1 MANIGIA
8 ISLVVV
14 VGVVSGLIW
23 LVDQWVLAP
32 RKPAGSGRSV
42 ASPAAEYA
50 GYAFLIACAALFILL
65 KRSPVYAGSVE
76 LYPVIVFV
84 ALVTSVILILDVTM
98 FGPERATLQAANPG
112 SAAAADPLVITYA
125 RVLCPA
131 TLWMLL
137 LHTLGGEDQL
147 RWANFGILGFGLV
160 SLYDDWLVGPRRAL
174 AGAPKPRFL
183 RVIDAL
189 LLGSALSAVWG
200 LFTTEAVDFSLVL
213 FILAVVSG
221 LIWLLD
227 RLVMTRARTAL
238 APGAEPLPEPV
249 WVEYA
254 RTFFPIIVIVLAVRS
269 FVFEPFRIPSDSM
282 MPTLQD
288 GDFIFVNK
296 YAYGLRLPI
305 INAKVTEGHL
315 PQRGDVIVF
324 RLPSN
329 PRVNYIKRLVGL
341 PGDYIRVEDNQ
352 LFVNG
357 EPQRQQ
363 NAGSYS
369 GPKDCSDPRDRD
381 CHEEY
386 RGALVAIEQLGAV
399 AHPVMFADKPPTPF
413 DARVPPGY
421 YFFMGDNRNNSLDS
435 RFPGA
440 VGFVPQENL
449 VGRAVRV
456 WLNFRYFNRIGE
468 SIR

>member
-1 MANIGIA
+1 MASIGLTIGM
-8 ISLVVV
+8 IIV
-14 VGVVSGLIW
+14 VGVASGLVW
-23 LVDQWVLAP
+23 LVDEWVLTPRRLAAGKAQAP
-32 RKPAGSGRSV
+32 GST
-42 ASPAAEYA
+42 AEYA
-50 GYAFLIACAALFILL
+50 GYAFLIACVALFVLL
-65 KRSPVYAGSVE
+65 KRSPAYASSVE

-84 ALVTSVILILDVTM
+84 ALATSVILIFDVAM
-98 FGPERATLQAANPG
+98 FGPERASLHAANPQ
-112 SAAAADPLVITYA
+112 AAVARDPAVISYA

-131 TLWMLL
+131 SLWMLL
-137 LHTLGGEDQL
+137 LHTLGGEEQL
-147 RWANFGILGFGLV
+147 RWANFGVLGFGLV

-174 AGAPKPRFL
+174 SGAAKPRL
-183 RVIDAL
+183 LKVIDAL

-227 RLVMTRARTAL
+227 RLIMTRARAQH

-296 YAYGLRLPI
+296 YAYGLRLPVV
-305 INAKVTEGHL
+305 NAKVTEGHL

-341 PGDYIRVEDNQ
+341 PGDLIRVDDNQ
-352 LFVNG
+352 LYVNG

-363 NAGSYS
+363 SAGTYA

-386 RGALVAIEQLGAV
+386 RGAPVAIEQLGAV
-399 AHPVMFADKPPTPF
+399 AHPIMFAYKPPTPF
-413 DARVPPGY
+413 DQQVPPGY

-435 RFPGA
+435 RFADA
-440 VGFVPQENL
+440 VGFVPEENL

-468 SIR
+468 AIR